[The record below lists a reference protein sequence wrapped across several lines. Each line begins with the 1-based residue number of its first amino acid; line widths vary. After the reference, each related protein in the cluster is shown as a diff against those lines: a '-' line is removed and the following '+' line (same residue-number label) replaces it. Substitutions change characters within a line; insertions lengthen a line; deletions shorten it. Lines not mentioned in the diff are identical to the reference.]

1 MAPSSIMEN
10 NNKKRASAQRILLV
24 EAPENV
30 VWDPKSWSKYY
41 LSSQIIFS
49 IRKYICVYP
58 KSFIDLSLSFQE
70 KDRNDK
76 QLSCL
81 MRSLKDFG
89 SMIPC
94 EWSLE
99 ATMVWKQ
106 GIPLS
111 KYAEGKEQALTE
123 GEMGEVV
130 ILLSGPE
137 IHPSLAVPSSL
148 GEISNIGC

>member
-1 MAPSSIMEN
+1 
-10 NNKKRASAQRILLV
+10 
-24 EAPENV
+24 
-30 VWDPKSWSKYY
+30 
-41 LSSQIIFS
+41 
-49 IRKYICVYP
+49 
-58 KSFIDLSLSFQE
+58 
-70 KDRNDK
+70 
-76 QLSCL
+76 
-81 MRSLKDFG
+81 
-89 SMIPC
+89 MIPC

-148 GEISNIGC
+148 GEISNVGC